1 VFAGGSATYLSQ
13 PPVPV
18 IALTGDFSACA
29 PHVTLARQLAWNFA
43 ATNKDFFDL
52 NDGKS
57 PASQLKQHL
66 DLDEM
71 PMPTTVPYGG
81 RRRGHIYLS
90 RLLLFIEATSPLS
103 RLTLP
108 P

>member
-43 ATNKDFFDL
+43 ATNKDFFEL

-71 PMPTTVPYGG
+71 PMPTTVQYGG
-81 RRRGHIYLS
+81 RHRGHIYLS
-90 RLLLFIEATSPLS
+90 RLLLFIEATSPIS